1 MVMIHDSRIQP
12 LQPGTPGPGRFV
24 LLWVQASART
34 RDNHALEY
42 AVRQANDLGLPLV
55 AVFGLTPSYPEAN
68 ARHFQYLLEGLRDLR
83 VNLAARGVPLS
94 IRMGKPP
101 EMALEAAREGAAL
114 VVTDVGYL
122 NLQRAWRDWLKAQL
136 EVPLIQVESEA
147 LIPVHTV
154 SGKLEYAARTI
165 RPKVHRLWHDY
176 LVPLEVHDL
185 ERQTDDWAPG
195 LEVGDPA
202 ALVPSLPVDHS
213 VPPGTETGGE
223 DAALERVEEFIS
235 LSLAQYDGQRN
246 DPNVEGSSRL
256 SAYLHYGHL
265 SPLTVAL
272 AAREHG
278 GPGADALIEELIV
291 RRELSFNL
299 CTFNPQYDQYDG
311 LPEWSRATLEEHI
324 GDRREHLY
332 TREQF
337 DGAQT
342 HDAYWNAAQNQ
353 MVRTGRMHN
362 YMRMYW
368 GKKILEWTPDPRT
381 AYSEMLWL
389 NNRYEQDG
397 RDPNSYAGLGWVL
410 GLHDR
415 PWARRPVFGTVR
427 YMNAGGLKRKFD
439 ADAYAAQW
447 A

>member
-1 MVMIHDSRIQP
+1 MIHDSRIQP
-12 LQPGTPGPGRFV
+12 LRSGAPAKGAFV
-24 LLWVQASART
+24 LLWVQASVRT

-42 AVRQANDLGLPLV
+42 AVRQANERGLPLV
-55 AVFGLTPSYPEAN
+55 AVFGLTPDYPEAN

-83 VNLAARGVPLS
+83 ANLAARGIPLS
-94 IRMGKPP
+94 IRLGKPP
-101 EMALEAAREGAAL
+101 EMVLEAAREGAAL

-122 NLQRAWRDWLKAQL
+122 NVQRAWRDWLKAQL
-136 EVPLIQVESEA
+136 EVPFVQVESEA
-147 LIPVHTV
+147 VIPVHSV
-154 SGKLEYAARTI
+154 SGKQEYAARTI
-165 RPKVHRLWHDY
+165 RPKIHRLWHEY
-176 LVPLEVHDL
+176 LVPLEEHEL
-185 ERQTDDWAPG
+185 AAQTDDWEAG
-195 LEVGDPA
+195 LDVGDPA
-202 ALVPSLPVDHS
+202 ALVKTLPVDHG
-213 VPPGTETGGE
+213 VPPGTEAGGE
-223 DAALERVEEFIS
+223 DAALERVSEFIE
-235 LSLAQYDGQRN
+235 LDLAQYDARRN

-265 SPLTVAL
+265 SPLTAAL

-278 GPGADALIEELIV
+278 GPGADAFLEELIV

-311 LPEWSRATLEEHI
+311 LPDWARKTLEEHA
-324 GDRREHLY
+324 GDRREYLY

-337 DGAQT
+337 DAAQT
-342 HDAYWNAAQNQ
+342 HDPYWNAAQNQ

-368 GKKILEWTPDPRT
+368 GKKILEWTPNPRD
-381 AYSEMLWL
+381 AYAEMVWL

-397 RDPNSYAGLGWVL
+397 RDANSYAGMGWVL

-415 PWARRPVFGTVR
+415 PWARRPIFGMVR

-439 ADAYAAQW
+439 ADAYAARW
-447 A
+447 T

>member
-1 MVMIHDSRIQP
+1 MIHDSRIQP
-12 LQPGTPGPGRFV
+12 LRPGTPGQGRFV
-24 LLWVQASART
+24 LLWVQASVRT

-42 AVRQANDLGLPLV
+42 ALRRANELGLPVV
-55 AVFGLTPSYPEAN
+55 AVFGLTPDYPEAN

-83 VNLAARGVPLS
+83 ANLVARGIPLS
-94 IRMGKPP
+94 IRLGKPP

-122 NLQRAWRDWLKAQL
+122 NIQRAWRDWLKAQL
-136 EVPLIQVESEA
+136 EVPFVQVESEA
-147 LIPVHTV
+147 VIPIYTV

-165 RPKVHRLWHDY
+165 RPKVQRLWHDY
-176 LVPLEVHDL
+176 LVPLEEHELVA
-185 ERQTDDWAPG
+185 QTDDWEAG

-202 ALVPSLPVDHS
+202 ALVKTLPVDQS
-213 VPPGTETGGE
+213 VVPGTETGGE

-235 LSLAQYDGQRN
+235 IDLARYDGRRN

-265 SPLTVAL
+265 SPLTAAL
-272 AAREHG
+272 VAREHG
-278 GPGADALIEELIV
+278 GPGADTFIEELIV

-311 LPEWSRATLEEHI
+311 LPGWARKTLEEHA
-324 GDRREHLY
+324 GDRREYLY

-342 HDAYWNAAQNQ
+342 HDPYWNAAQNQ

-381 AYSEMLWL
+381 AYAEMVWL

-415 PWARRPVFGTVR
+415 PWTRRPIFGMVR

-447 A
+447 L

>member
-1 MVMIHDSRIQP
+1 MIHDSRVQP
-12 LQPGTPGPGRFV
+12 LRPGTPARGGFV
-24 LLWVQASART
+24 LLWVQAGVRT

-42 AVRQANDLGLPLV
+42 AVRQANERKVPLV
-55 AVFGLTPSYPEAN
+55 AVFGLTPDYPEAN

-83 VNLAARGVPLS
+83 VNLAARGILLS
-94 IRMGKPP
+94 IRTGKPP
-101 EMALEAAREGAAL
+101 EVALTAAREGAAL

-122 NLQRAWRDWLKAQL
+122 NLQRAWRDWLKAHL
-136 EVPLIQVESEA
+136 NVPFVQVESEA
-147 LIPVHTV
+147 VIPVHTV
-154 SGKLEYAARTI
+154 SRRLEYAARTI
-165 RPKVHRLWHDY
+165 RPKVQRLWHEY
-176 LVPLEVHDL
+176 LVPLEEHELQV
-185 ERQTDDWAPG
+185 QTDDWAAG
-195 LEVGDPA
+195 LDVGDPA
-202 ALVPSLPVDHS
+202 ALVKTLPVDHS
-213 VPPGTETGGE
+213 VPPGTERGGE

-235 LSLAQYDGQRN
+235 MDLARYDGRRN
-246 DPNVEGSSRL
+246 DPNEEGGSRL
-256 SAYLHYGHL
+256 SAFLHYGHL
-265 SPLTVAL
+265 SPLTAAL
-272 AAREHG
+272 VAREHG
-278 GPGADALIEELIV
+278 GPGADAFIEELIV

-299 CTFNPQYDQYDG
+299 CTFNPLYDQYDG
-311 LPEWSRATLEEHI
+311 LPEWSRKTLEEHA

-337 DGAQT
+337 DAAQT
-342 HDAYWNAAQNQ
+342 HDPYWNAAQRQ
-353 MVRTGRMHN
+353 MVQTGRMHN

-381 AYSEMLWL
+381 AYADMLWL
-389 NNRYEQDG
+389 NNRHEQDG

-439 ADAYAAQW
+439 ADRYARTW

>member
-1 MVMIHDSRIQP
+1 MIHDSRIQP
-12 LQPGTPGPGRFV
+12 LRPGTPGPGRFV

-42 AVRQANDLGLPLV
+42 AVRRANNLGLPLV
-55 AVFGLTPSYPEAN
+55 AVFGLTPDYPEAN

-94 IRMGKPP
+94 IRMGRPP
-101 EMALEAAREGAAL
+101 EVALEAAREGAAL

-136 EVPLIQVESEA
+136 EVPFVQVESEA
-147 LIPVHTV
+147 VIPVRTV
-154 SGKLEYAARTI
+154 SGRLEYAARTI
-165 RPKVHRLWHDY
+165 RPKLHRLLGDY
-176 LVPLEVHDL
+176 LVPLEEQEL
-185 ERQTDDWAPG
+185 RAQTNDWEMG
-195 LEVGDPA
+195 LDVGDPA
-202 ALVPSLPVDHS
+202 ALVRTLPVDHS
-213 VPPGTETGGE
+213 VPPGSEVGGE

-235 LSLAQYDGQRN
+235 LDLAQYGARRS
-246 DPNVEGSSRL
+246 DPTVEGSSRL
-256 SAYLHYGHL
+256 SAFLHYGHL
-265 SPLTVAL
+265 SPLTAAL
-272 AAREHG
+272 AAQEHG
-278 GPGADALIEELIV
+278 GPGADIFLEELIV

-311 LPEWSRATLEEHI
+311 LPEWSRRTLEEHA
-324 GDRREHLY
+324 GDRREHVY
-332 TREQF
+332 TCEQL
-337 DGAQT
+337 DAAQT
-342 HDAYWNAAQNQ
+342 HDPYWNAAQTQ

-368 GKKILEWTPDPRT
+368 GKKIVEWTPDPRT
-381 AYSEMLWL
+381 AHAEMLWL
-389 NNRYEQDG
+389 NNRHEQDG

-415 PWARRPVFGTVR
+415 PWARRPIFGTVR

-439 ADAYAAQW
+439 ADAYAARW
-447 A
+447 T